1 MAGSFAHLARA
12 ADKSRDT
19 MLVPKEGLET
29 PPLEIHTL
37 GAEVLRQPA
46 RRIGKVNEQVRELL
60 SEHRGRANRILY
72 FPDFVVG
79 KISRTERRTTRS
91 GGHDGRGQAG
101 GLEEVQAG
109 GGAADCREGHEE
121 DIPTGGP
128 RQERQHFTLGSSLV
142 T

>member
-1 MAGSFAHLARA
+1 M
-12 ADKSRDT
+12 
-19 MLVPKEGLET
+19 
-29 PPLEIHTL
+29 
-37 GAEVLRQPA
+37 Q
-46 RRIGKVNEQVRELL
+46 NERVRELL

-121 DIPTGGP
+121 DIPAGGP